1 MHSKM
6 KTFKLVKIYEF
17 ESSCYIQAETL
28 EQAQEYALEADEW
41 EDGENALTKEMYK
54 CVEASGD
61 IDDDIDALDEEDYVV
76 TWDINSRD

>member
-17 ESSCYIQAETL
+17 ESTCYIQAEPL

-41 EDGENALTKEMYK
+41 EDR
-54 CVEASGD
+54 
-61 IDDDIDALDEEDYVV
+61 II
-76 TWDINSRD
+76 